1 MSSFEARRPA
11 AIILAAGYSS
21 RMGATKPIVLIEGTP
36 MLVRAAQAFVNA
48 NIGHIIVVTGF
59 DTENVSELAAAH
71 GMHPV
76 YNSHFSEGMF
86 SSVCAGIGAVPPDF
100 DAVFVLPVDIPFV
113 SPRTVS
119 AMRDATRDAMRAR
132 PIVVPRYGGKAGHP
146 PLLHRTMFD
155 SVGGWH
161 GPDGL
166 KGFFRN
172 HASDIGYVDVDDRF
186 VLCDIDSRDDL
197 EQILMERKST

>member
-1 MSSFEARRPA
+1 MNNFEIRRPA

-36 MLVRAAQAFVNA
+36 MLVRAAQTFVNA

-86 SSVCAGIGAVPPDF
+86 IRSAQ
-100 DAVFVLPVDIPFV
+100 
-113 SPRTVS
+113 VS
-119 AMRDATRDAMRAR
+119 ARCRRISTLYLCCRSTFPLCRRA
-132 PIVVPRYGGKAGHP
+132 
-146 PLLHRTMFD
+146 
-155 SVGGWH
+155 
-161 GPDGL
+161 
-166 KGFFRN
+166 
-172 HASDIGYVDVDDRF
+172 
-186 VLCDIDSRDDL
+186 
-197 EQILMERKST
+197 Q